1 MGDVLENNAFFT
13 AAFGADGELIG
24 VLQRGLS
31 NLSPRW
37 LQFCRGLLAQG
48 GEAFRTALPEPL
60 DRLEVKFTAASGAAI
75 ATFSVSGQLAASA
88 AYLRGDDSGAERE
101 LLGLF
106 VESLRR
112 SAVVRQCQ
120 ASPEPFQS
128 VFGLSQR
135 PLHVVVPWGNPQV
148 AEQDDDLVSELGN
161 HLAAVFLCES

>member
-1 MGDVLENNAFFT
+1 MGDIPESNDFFT
-13 AAFGADGELIG
+13 APFAADGELMG
-24 VLQRGLS
+24 VGQWRLS
-31 NLSPRW
+31 DLSPRW
-37 LQFCRGLLAQG
+37 LQVCRELLTQG
-48 GEAFRTALPEPL
+48 SEAFRTALPEPL
-60 DRLEVKFTAASGAAI
+60 DRVEVKFTAAGGAAI
-75 ATFSVSGQLAASA
+75 ATFSVGGELAASA
-88 AYLRGDDSGAERE
+88 AYLRGDDPGAERE

-120 ASPEPFQS
+120 ASSEPFQS